1 MSDSWIKDYPG
12 TLFGEQYTPRFT
24 EVFPDVDT
32 FLNEYKTSAIP
43 SSVTDDSAKLIYY
56 LLYSRWGNN
65 CIASYDTN
73 RFKYDL
79 WATIF
84 SYGPTW
90 EKRLEIQ
97 EKLRDL
103 TDDDLF
109 TGATQIY
116 NHSYNPGTAPSTNT
130 LEELTA
136 INEQN
141 TSKHK
146 KDKMSGYAMLISLLE
161 TDVTERFIDKFK
173 KLFNNFTIGFRPLY
187 YKTETIDDDII
198 GDGQGWM

>member
-1 MSDSWIKDYPG
+1 MLNNHSLYGNYRQVK
-12 TLFGEQYTPRFT
+12 FT
-24 EVFPDVDT
+24 DVWGDADT
-32 FLNEYKTSAIP
+32 FLSDYSSNGIKTTISQE
-43 SSVTDDSAKLIYY
+43 SVKTLYY
-56 LLYSRWGNN
+56 LLYSRFGNST
-65 CIASYDTN
+65 IASSDTN
-73 RFKYDL
+73 RFKYDV

-116 NHSYNPGTAPSTNT
+116 NHAYNPGTAPSTST
-130 LEELTA
+130 LDELTA

-141 TSKHK
+141 TNKHK
-146 KDKMSGYAMLISLLE
+146 KAKMDGYAMLMSLLE
-161 TDVTERFIDKFK
+161 TDVTEAFLDKFK
-173 KLFNNFTIGFRPLY
+173 KLFLKIVQPELPLWY
-187 YKTETIDDDII
+187 VTDTVDDDII